1 MMLRHAPMNTSV
13 TLALPKP
20 RLHVTMK
27 CEHELRRDLNP
38 SQRRDSHKSYIP
50 SSPSP
55 FNLKGNRFVLGYKS
69 MFPKFRIQP
78 GYFGTKY
85 QEYLPDYTIT
95 TLFTHYHN
103 VIIFITTPRSN
114 SRLLIHVA

>member
-38 SQRRDSHKSYIP
+38 SQRRDTHMRYI
-50 SSPSP
+50 SSRPCP
-55 FNLKGNRFVLGYKS
+55 FFPEEDSNGRTRYVDNLFEIPNTTVKE
-69 MFPKFRIQP
+69 FR
-78 GYFGTKY
+78 Y
-85 QEYLPDYTIT
+85 
-95 TLFTHYHN
+95 
-103 VIIFITTPRSN
+103 
-114 SRLLIHVA
+114 